1 MDSATRAPPSRWSS
15 RANACAIRSRGSEN
29 VTTPHPSTPVSM
41 SSSPTSAASAWTAC
55 IARCTRCPSRRYPS
69 LRQPFAR
76 QSASMPACLP
86 EQLWLSFRGGSP
98 AGPHSSSSSVA
109 GAFASSAR
117 TASSCAGS
125 ARWEAE
131 AIARSRA
138 STSPR
143 ARASGTACRGF
154 EDERMKQTRAGSPA
168 SAITAPSCTATAWT
182 RWRASTMP
190 ARRTI
195 TVSGSMARG
204 SLKISWPAGGLW
216 RHSDFLK
223 LWGSQTISEFGSQV
237 TLLALPYAAV
247 KILHASAFAV
257 ASLTVFEQ
265 LPFLFFALPAVVW
278 IDRVRRQ
285 PLLIAGDLGRALALA
300 SIPIAYAFGVL
311 HMWQLFVVAFAAGIL
326 TVFFDVAYQSYLPSL
341 VGREHLVE
349 ANAKL
354 QATAAPSQSGGP
366 AVGGAV
372 IGAAGAPYA
381 ILIDI
386 ASFLASAAFVL
397 RIRGREET
405 VRRSAVRAPSMRA
418 DLLEGLRYVL
428 ANRLLRAIAATTAA
442 RNFFAAVGYAILIV
456 YAVRALHLS
465 AALIG
470 VTIACSNVGYVIGA
484 LTTRW
489 TARQLGIGRA
499 IVFSAFVV
507 GISVILIPLSPVAFP
522 VPLIVVG
529 LMLYSYG
536 GVAFNIT
543 QISLRQAIT
552 PDRLQGRMNS
562 VMRFILWGAIPLGA
576 LLGGGL
582 AATIGLRAALF
593 ASGGGVAISWLPVF
607 FSPVRRLT
615 AVPAM
620 PEVAVEDE
628 AALPAVTGVDA

>member
-1 MDSATRAPPSRWSS
+1 
-15 RANACAIRSRGSEN
+15 
-29 VTTPHPSTPVSM
+29 
-41 SSSPTSAASAWTAC
+41 
-55 IARCTRCPSRRYPS
+55 
-69 LRQPFAR
+69 
-76 QSASMPACLP
+76 
-86 EQLWLSFRGGSP
+86 
-98 AGPHSSSSSVA
+98 
-109 GAFASSAR
+109 
-117 TASSCAGS
+117 
-125 ARWEAE
+125 
-131 AIARSRA
+131 
-138 STSPR
+138 
-143 ARASGTACRGF
+143 
-154 EDERMKQTRAGSPA
+154 
-168 SAITAPSCTATAWT
+168 
-182 RWRASTMP
+182 MP

-195 TVSGSMARG
+195 TVSESMARR
-204 SLKISWPAGGLW
+204 SLKTMWPAGGLW

-265 LPFLFFALPAVVW
+265 LPFLFFALPAGVW

-285 PLLIAGDLGRALALA
+285 PLLIAGDVGRALALA
-300 SIPIAYAFGVL
+300 SIPITYAFGVL
-311 HMWQLFVVAFAAGIL
+311 HMWQLFTVAFAAGIL
-326 TVFFDVAYQSYLPSL
+326 TVFFDVAFYAYLPSL
-341 VGREHLVE
+341 LGRENLVE

-372 IGAAGAPYA
+372 IAAVGAPYA
-381 ILIDI
+381 IFIDI
-386 ASFLASAAFVL
+386 ASFVASAAFVL
-397 RIRGREET
+397 GIRRREEP
-405 VRRSAVRAPSMRA
+405 VRHGSVEAPSMRT
-418 DLLEGLRYVL
+418 DVMEGLRYVL

-499 IVFSAFVV
+499 IVFSAAVV
-507 GISVILIPLSPVAFP
+507 GASVILIPLSPHAFP

-536 GVAFNIT
+536 GVVFNIT
-543 QISLRQAIT
+543 QISLRQALT

-576 LLGGGL
+576 LLGG
-582 AATIGLRAALF
+582 AVASAVGLRAALWVS
-593 ASGGGVAISWLPVF
+593 AAGGALSWLPVF
-607 FSPVRRLT
+607 FSPVRT
-615 AVPAM
+615 VEQIP
-620 PEVAVEDE
+620 VAAKDVRPMAGV
-628 AALPAVTGVDA
+628 AA